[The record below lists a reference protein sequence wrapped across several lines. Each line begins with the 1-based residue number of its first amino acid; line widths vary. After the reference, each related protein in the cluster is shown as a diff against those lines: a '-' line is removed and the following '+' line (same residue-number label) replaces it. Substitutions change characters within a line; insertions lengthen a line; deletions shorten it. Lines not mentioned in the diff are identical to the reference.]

1 MTEIPLSAR
10 YLIIR
15 QSIKEK
21 PSQEEIDALLEST
34 ARVEIRLL
42 AELNKKSDQFKNA
55 VREITPIKLGDIDI
69 TIPVCIQLNLDN
81 IADANIEAASQRS
94 EIDFVVNYDFFT
106 GSKLVTAP
114 IPIARMSERKLVT
127 SKFKI
132 RELMD
137 DAVGVSLS
145 GPSMDDA
152 KIYQEILTKD
162 PTGFVLVDFMLDYL
176 RRLHSTEPFE
186 FMANEQSAVL
196 RLKGAEFANRAY
208 KAFHRAFTS

>member
-137 DAVGVSLS
+137 DAVGVPLS
-145 GPSMDDA
+145 GPSMEDA

-176 RRLHSTEPFE
+176 RRLHSTEPFK

-208 KAFHRAFTS
+208 KEFHRAFTS